1 MIFGNSRK
9 GNVVIE
15 GITVIVVAM
24 AFAMMGVFSYYVFDV
39 LNTDLQADPDM
50 DAKGKEVSQNLYN
63 NYSSLFDNLFLFVF
77 VMLVIFVLVSVFMVD
92 SHPIMFMVSVILLV
106 AVFVVALLLA
116 NTYDDVMSEPTM
128 ATYANEFTYT
138 GWLMSHL
145 LETMIGVVFMII
157 IALFIKFKS

>member
-1 MIFGNSRK
+1 MIFGTNKK

-24 AFAMMGVFSYYVFDV
+24 AFAMMSVFSYYVFDE
-39 LNTDLQADPDM
+39 LNTEVQDDVGM
-50 DAKGKEVSQNLYN
+50 DATAKEKSQNLYN
-63 NYSSLFDNLFLFVF
+63 NFPSLFDNLFLFVF
-77 VMLVIFVLVSVFMVD
+77 VLLVIFVLVSVFMLD
-92 SHPIMFMVSVILLV
+92 SHPIMFMISVILLI

-116 NTYDDVMSEPTM
+116 NVYNDVMVDATM
-128 ATYANEFTYT
+128 ASYANAFSYT

-157 IALFIKFKS
+157 IALFIKFKQ

>member
-1 MIFGNSRK
+1 MIFGNNKK

-24 AFAMMGVFSYYVFDV
+24 AFAMMSVFGYFTFDV
-39 LNTDLQADPDM
+39 LNADIQDDPDM
-50 DAKGKEVSQNLYN
+50 APEAAEVSQNFYN
-63 NYSSLFDNLFLFVF
+63 NFPALFDNLFLFVF
-77 VMLVIFVLVSVFMVD
+77 VLLVIFVVVSVFMLD
-92 SHPIMFMVSVILLV
+92 SHPIMFMISVILLI

-116 NTYDDVMSEPTM
+116 NVYDDVMSEPTM
-128 ATYANEFTYT
+128 ANYANEFTYT

-145 LETMIGVVFMII
+145 LETMIGVIFMVI